1 MGHSDGAEKEWGGGD
16 GGVGSTTLG
25 QLTARSVASC
35 WKVGPSYPSHFQ
47 RVSWKNVFRPAER
60 LTWASTSASF
70 LSPGTSFRWF
80 IDLFNRKTESDSS
93 SGVCFPFTSGF
104 SSKSGR
110 GLALPCLQ
118 LPWEGFSSSHNGQ
131 SLLLSPRPVS
141 IGQAVGGPRKGLPS
155 SNLIYCVGS

>member
-1 MGHSDGAEKEWGGGD
+1 MGQRRSRAAGVGGG
-16 GGVGSTTLG
+16 GRTTLG
-25 QLTARSVASC
+25 RLTARSVASC

-70 LSPGTSFRWF
+70 LSPGTSFHWF

-93 SGVCFPFTSGF
+93 SGVCLPFTSGF

-110 GLALPCLQ
+110 GLALSCLQ
-118 LPWEGFSSSHNGQ
+118 LPWEGSSSSHNRQ

-141 IGQAVGGPRKGLPS
+141 IGQAVPRKGLPS
-155 SNLIYCVGS
+155 SNLIYCVCS